1 MNIIRILFGYIGI
14 YLIISITFTYLG
26 IYLEKLYLYIKRKP
40 YYIEHDEIWLLIGI
54 LIAYALIP
62 FYYIPIH

>member
-26 IYLEKLYLYIKRKP
+26 IYLEKLYLYIKRNNGLFSYRLGDGSWGVQK
-40 YYIEHDEIWLLIGI
+40 
-54 LIAYALIP
+54 
-62 FYYIPIH
+62 